1 MGGEELLSLF
11 TPEGDLI
18 SSCISGCLKGLLA
31 GSSALTLREES
42 IHTHPISQDHNDDA
56 WSRHHT
62 DLA

>member
-56 WSRHHT
+56 
-62 DLA
+62 